1 MNSKKPRIF
10 TKKDSN
16 DFIENF
22 SSRESA
28 LRITFSKLNEIL
40 ERDVRR
46 SINKSYTQYAKDNII
61 TYLQNPTS
69 NLDNIREVSRFL
81 ERYSMIYRILMTYY
95 AVSPL
100 YFYNL
105 TETSDISKSID
116 QRKLTKTYN
125 KVAKNLHGFDI
136 KENFSTAIYRTV
148 RDGMYVGFIYTD
160 GDHTFMMPLDIKYC
174 RIYGKTSSG
183 QWIVYFDASYF
194 TGANSIYV
202 EGIDGDT
209 TGCWDQ
215 VFIDGWKNYQKDRRN
230 AQWFRLTPE
239 RTFCMIAG
247 LDDEFNTPL
256 PYFAGLFISLVDLSD
271 LEQIV
276 QAKSELDNYK
286 LIISKLPLLKNSEN
300 VDDFAINLELAQ
312 AMQEDIDN
320 NTPDL
325 VGTAVAPFQEY
336 EVIDF
341 DHSDTASSTDKL
353 ANSVSNLFN
362 NAGASQLV
370 VAGGS
375 STNSVG
381 LKHAIQNDI
390 SKMWVFMNRIQ
401 SWMNFYIEENIAKNF
416 IFTFH
421 RITWY
426 NEEEYQDSIKDV
438 LVFGGSLMDYLTC
451 KGKTPY
457 EAVQQLF
464 FEDAIGLKDLMKPL
478 QTSYTVSNK
487 DVQQTGRPKSN
498 PDDLTEEGAD
508 TADAGKNETTR
519 ANG

>member
-1 MNSKKPRIF
+1 M
-10 TKKDSN
+10 
-16 DFIENF
+16 
-22 SSRESA
+22 
-28 LRITFSKLNEIL
+28 
-40 ERDVRR
+40 
-46 SINKSYTQYAKDNII
+46 
-61 TYLQNPTS
+61 
-69 NLDNIREVSRFL
+69 
-81 ERYSMIYRILMTYY
+81 
-95 AVSPL
+95 
-100 YFYNL
+100 
-105 TETSDISKSID
+105 
-116 QRKLTKTYN
+116 
-125 KVAKNLHGFDI
+125 
-136 KENFSTAIYRTV
+136 
-148 RDGMYVGFIYTD
+148 
-160 GDHTFMMPLDIKYC
+160 
-174 RIYGKTSSG
+174 
-183 QWIVYFDASYF
+183 
-194 TGANSIYV
+194 
-202 EGIDGDT
+202 
-209 TGCWDQ
+209 
-215 VFIDGWKNYQKDRRN
+215 FIDGWNNYQKDRRN

-286 LIISKLPLLKNSEN
+286 LIISKLPLMNNTEN

-325 VGTAVAPFQEY
+325 VGTALAPFQDFEI
-336 EVIDF
+336 IDF
-341 DHSDTASSTDKL
+341 DHSDTATSTDKL
-353 ANSVSNLFN
+353 ANSISNLFN

-381 LKHAIQNDI
+381 LKHAIQNDM

-401 SWMNFYIEENIAKNF
+401 SWLNYYIEENISKNF

-426 NEEEYQDSIKDV
+426 NEEEYQNSIKDV

-457 EAVQQLF
+457 EAIQQLY

-487 DVQQTGRPKSN
+487 DTTTGRPKKN

-508 TADAGKNETTR
+508 TADSGKNETTK

>member
-1 MNSKKPRIF
+1 MADNKPKIYTKNEDTEKLQNF
-10 TKKDSN
+10 TKRN
-16 DFIENF
+16 
-22 SSRESA
+22 SA
-28 LRITFSKLNEIL
+28 LNITFKKLNEIL

-46 SINKSYTQYAKDNII
+46 TTNRSYTQYAKENII
-61 TYLQNPTS
+61 QYLQNPAN

-105 TETSDISKSID
+105 TETSDISKSIEK
-116 QRKLTKTYN
+116 RKLTKSYN
-125 KVAKNLHGFDI
+125 KVAKIMHGFDI
-136 KENFSTAIYRTV
+136 KENFSNAIYNTV
-148 RDGMYVGFIYTD
+148 RDGMYVGYTYTD
-160 GDHTFMMPLDIKYC
+160 GEHTFLMPLDIRYC

-183 QWIVYFDASYF
+183 QWIVYFDATYF
-194 TGANSIYV
+194 SGSNSIFV

-215 VFIDGWKNYQKDRRN
+215 VFIDGYNEYLKDRRN
-230 AQWFRLTPE
+230 RQWFRLTPE
-239 RTFCMIAG
+239 KTFCMIAG
-247 LDDEFNTPL
+247 LDNEFTTPL

-276 QAKSELDNYK
+276 HAKSELDNYK
-286 LIISKLPLLKNSEN
+286 LIISKLPLVNNSEN

-325 VGTAVAPFQEY
+325 VGTALAPFQDFEI
-336 EVIDF
+336 VDF
-341 DHSDTASSTDKL
+341 DHSDTATSTDKL
-353 ANSVSNLFN
+353 ANSISNLFN

-381 LKHAIQNDI
+381 LKHAIQNDM

-401 SWMNFYIEENIAKNF
+401 SWLNFYIEENIAKNF

-426 NEEEYQDSIKDV
+426 NEEEYQNSIKDV

-464 FEDAIGLKDLMKPL
+464 FEDAIGLKELMKPL

-487 DVQQTGRPKSN
+487 DTQTGRPKKD

-508 TADAGKNETTR
+508 TADTGKNETTKI
-519 ANG
+519 NS

>member
-1 MNSKKPRIF
+1 MSDKKPKF
-10 TKKDSN
+10 YTKTDDGDTMSN
-16 DFIENF
+16 YAK
-22 SSRESA
+22 RESA
-28 LRITFSKLNEIL
+28 LKLTYAKLNEIL

-46 SINKSYTQYAKDNII
+46 AVNRSYTQYAKENII
-61 TYLQNPTS
+61 TYLQNPAT

-105 TETSDISKSID
+105 TETSDISKSIE
-116 QRKLTKTYN
+116 RKKLTKTYN
-125 KVAKNLHGFDI
+125 KVAKQLHGFDI

-148 RDGMYVGFIYTD
+148 RDGMYVGFTYTD
-160 GDHTFMMPLDIKYC
+160 GDHTFLMPLDIRYC

-194 TGANSIYV
+194 SGANSIYV

-215 VFIDGWKNYQKDRRN
+215 VFIDGYKEYLADRRN
-230 AQWFRLTPE
+230 RQWFRLTPE

-286 LIISKLPLLKNSEN
+286 LIISKIPLMGNTEQ

-312 AMQEDIDN
+312 AMQADIDN

-325 VGTAVAPFQEY
+325 VGTALAPFQDFEI
-336 EVIDF
+336 VDF
-341 DHSDTASSTDKL
+341 DHSDTATSTDKL
-353 ANSVSNLFN
+353 ANSISNLFN
-362 NAGASQLV
+362 NAGASQLI

-390 SKMWVFMNRIQ
+390 SKMWVFMHRIQ
-401 SWMNFYIEENIAKNF
+401 SWINFYIENNISKNF

-426 NEEEYQDSIKDV
+426 NEEEYQNSMKDV
-438 LVFGGSLMDYLTC
+438 LVFGGSLLD
-451 KGKTPY
+451 
-457 EAVQQLF
+457 F
-464 FEDAIGLKDLMKPL
+464 
-478 QTSYTVSNK
+478 
-487 DVQQTGRPKSN
+487 
-498 PDDLTEEGAD
+498 
-508 TADAGKNETTR
+508 
-519 ANG
+519 